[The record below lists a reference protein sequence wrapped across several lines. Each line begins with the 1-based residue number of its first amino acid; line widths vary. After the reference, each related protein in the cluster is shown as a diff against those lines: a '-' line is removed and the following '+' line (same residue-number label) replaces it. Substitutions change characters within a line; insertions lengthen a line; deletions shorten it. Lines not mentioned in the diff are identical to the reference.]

1 MKITSR
7 FAAKVVGVFL
17 AAFVVMGLAACAP
30 SGARINEDYLVLA
43 NVQEV
48 NCQEVDD
55 PAATAKELQA
65 TAVFVSEASPKQ
77 ESDILKRN
85 SGLESTDPLIAALR
99 DAFESCGGD
108 TGSSDDEATNEDET
122 DVVLSPELKA
132 LLDAG
137 SLPLAEFACTNV
149 VQSNGGSVEEGMYT
163 LFARML
169 LKVEEG
175 NLDLRQWST
184 ALSNTLKGN
193 TPEEMRNWLYR
204 AICEEPGIGIPLAHL
219 FAHLE
224 VEGTSVLSLQATDWL
239 EIANV
244 DTSEINDLIAQFDP
258 ITAWKLEKPSR
269 WNQEP
274 PDEVFAEAVTANLE
288 YQDLAS
294 RLVFLVSRY
303 QLAYQTMSIDS
314 THTYSLVGGGLA
326 ADFFPEYEISPKPD
340 TRPSLVF
347 YLTDKNDCKPLSV
360 LAFNTGDKRPMLGS
374 IPDTCESF
382 VPPPVTP
389 PPGGGGGCVT
399 NCEPPPQDCPP
410 GQKRNVNGVCVDSKS
425 SDPAQWI
432 YPEGKPQVAPPAG
445 NGGAPAE
452 VVTEQDGGGGV
463 EDVITNAPNSDT
475 GVVGEDAEDL
485 GTDVRDTG
493 ENQGGD
499 NGDAEVDGF

>member
-48 NCQEVDD
+48 NCQEAED
-55 PAATAKELQA
+55 PEAIAKELQA
-65 TAVFVSEASPKQ
+65 TAVFVSEASSKQ

-85 SGLESTDPLIAALR
+85 PELESTDPLIAALR

-108 TGSSDDEATNEDET
+108 TGSSDDEAASEDET

-149 VQSNGGSVEEGMYT
+149 VESNGGTVEEGMYT
-163 LFARML
+163 LFAHML
-169 LKVEEG
+169 LRVEED

-184 ALSNTLKGN
+184 ALSTILKGS
-193 TPEEMRNWLYR
+193 TPEEMRNWLNR

-258 ITAWKLEKPSR
+258 ITAWKLEKPRR

-274 PDEVFAEAVTANLE
+274 PDEVFAEAVTANVE

-294 RLVFLVSRY
+294 RLVFLLSRY

-360 LAFNTGDKRPMLGS
+360 LAFNTGDKRPMLGA
-374 IPDTCESF
+374 IPDSCETF

-389 PPGGGGGCVT
+389 PPSGGGGDCVT
-399 NCEPPPQDCPP
+399 NCEPPKGCPE
-410 GQKRNVNGVCVDSKS
+410 GQVVNQNGKCVDSKTG
-425 SDPAQWI
+425 DPTQWI
-432 YPEGKPQVAPPAG
+432 YDPDKSKVDPPAG

-452 VVTEQDGGGGV
+452 VETEGGGGGGV
-463 EDVITNAPNSDT
+463 TDVITNTPGSDS

-499 NGDAEVDGF
+499 NGAGDGGGF